1 MFFQRLAW
9 TCEETCQSVW
19 PPIVILHPSS
29 TCVHLRLLASPFDQ
43 GFMFVSNFVFTGVIP
58 ITCVYACASACASSR
73 TTPSEKS
80 IFYNELCNCLDL
92 FSTPMALQT
101 RSSKGE
107 IFNDSVQFQ
116 TEKRNIS
123 RRRSRTSDYADI
135 ANVTFLI
142 CRGKQRN
149 VQRFLSHVY
158 SYCFSVTLSLP
169 SSSWFA

>member
-1 MFFQRLAW
+1 MTRALCLYQISFSL
-9 TCEETCQSVW
+9 V
-19 PPIVILHPSS
+19 SS
-29 TCVHLRLLASPFDQ
+29 LLLASMLVEVLALRRGRRPVKNQ
-43 GFMFVSNFVFTGVIP
+43 YFT
-58 ITCVYACASACASSR
+58 
-73 TTPSEKS
+73 
-80 IFYNELCNCLDL
+80 NEFCNCLDL